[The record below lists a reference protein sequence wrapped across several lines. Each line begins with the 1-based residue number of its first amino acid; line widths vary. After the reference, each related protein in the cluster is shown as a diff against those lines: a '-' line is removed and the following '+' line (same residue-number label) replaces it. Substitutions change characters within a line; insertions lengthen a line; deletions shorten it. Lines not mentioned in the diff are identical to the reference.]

1 MIQLVVSL
9 NWISYFNDLRCYKSN
24 IVSFQI
30 SVSQKYLK
38 TLSPWVLQCM
48 VSCEIDTLSYPHSR
62 TSHSVT
68 FCRFIVSQTISSP
81 FFSNFLQPWQ
91 LSQNWEVS
99 FLIEGWF
106 NLKQKRG
113 IEEGKLTG
121 KNQMKKTISETPQD
135 RAVNKKNSKTE
146 RDKNNNN

>member
-1 MIQLVVSL
+1 
-9 NWISYFNDLRCYKSN
+9 
-24 IVSFQI
+24 
-30 SVSQKYLK
+30 
-38 TLSPWVLQCM
+38 M
-48 VSCEIDTLSYPHSR
+48 VSCEIETLSYPHSR

-113 IEEGKLTG
+113 IEEGKLSG
-121 KNQMKKTISETPQD
+121 KNQMKKKQFLRPLKIARSTRKIAKQKEVKMIITKGQLISEWLFDVASFP
-135 RAVNKKNSKTE
+135 KKQ
-146 RDKNNNN
+146 RKNLMLFCPRI